1 MESSPAV
8 AHALGILSAL
18 SCGPGPQPAA
28 ALGRAVGVP
37 RSTTYRILATMTGS
51 GYVVHVPGAGYAL
64 GPAAHELA
72 WGYQRQ
78 APLQRVAGPLL
89 RQLADRIGHNANLS
103 MLQGNDVLY
112 IIEERVKGRPWLVT
126 DVGVRLPA
134 ELTASGHAMLAHLSS
149 AQISALYPSKNV
161 LADRNTNGPTTVS
174 ELRRLLARVRASG
187 YARQSELVTAGLN
200 AVAVAVVD
208 RVGHPLAAVAVAYPI
223 EHPETEVARIVEQV
237 RRTAAAIG
245 AHLDLRPRGPE
256 PCGRAHG

>member
-1 MESSPAV
+1 MDSSPAV

-18 SCGPGPQPAA
+18 AAGVGPQSAA

-37 RSTTYRILATMTGS
+37 RSTTYRILATMTGA

-89 RQLADRIGHNANLS
+89 SQLADRVGHNAHLS

-112 IIEERVKGRPWLVT
+112 VIEERVKGRPWLVT

-134 ELTASGHAMLAHLSS
+134 ELTASGLAMLAHLSS
-149 AQISALYPSKNV
+149 AQISALYPAKET
-161 LADRNTNGPTTVS
+161 LADRNTNGPRTVTQ
-174 ELRRLLARVRASG
+174 LRSLLAHVRTSG
-187 YARQSELVTAGLN
+187 HARESEMVTAGLN
-200 AVAVAVVD
+200 SVAVAVVD
-208 RVGHPLAAVAVAYPI
+208 RVGHPLAAVAVTYPV
-223 EHPETEVARIVEQV
+223 ETPGGEIDGIVEHV
-237 RRTAAAIG
+237 RRTVAAIS
-245 AHLDLRPRGPE
+245 ARLDLRPVR
-256 PCGRAHG
+256 R